1 MMKKTLIT
9 LVAWLLLP
17 LAATHGVEVGTLRC
31 EYLKDPLGVDVA
43 KPRLSWK
50 LETEDLKPERGIK
63 QAAYQILVASTPEIL
78 AKDQGDLWDSG
89 EVSSDRSIQVEY
101 AGKPLDSGMRY
112 YWKVRVWDREGEAS
126 DWSQPAQWL
135 MGKLKPEDWT
145 AKWIAMK
152 VDDGLPHPWMRRT
165 FEVDSEVKDAV
176 VYVNTPSHYEL
187 YINGQKVGNDVLA
200 PAHAS
205 LEKRFLYNAYDVTKL
220 LHRGKNCIALWMGPG
235 WYQPRYGNP
244 HKSPIVRVQLEILG
258 SGGNKTVIGSDTEW
272 RVADSCISQIGNW
285 AWNDMGGERWDDAK
299 YIKDWNQV
307 AFDDSSWANAVEVPA
322 PAVENSWQAQPG
334 SKLGL
339 SIAPAKIYEHNG
351 KWVVDFGTTLTG
363 WMRMRF
369 SGLQPGQQVSII
381 YADSNNPAMNHVGT
395 PDGFQSFRQEDAFI
409 AGPSGSGEFCSK
421 FNQHAFRY
429 AVISGLPK
437 APGPKDV
444 EAMMVE
450 TDLQPVGE
458 FSCSNELFNQ
468 IHQVTVRTYRTQTPC
483 GVLGGGE
490 AREKLGYGDGGSF
503 LTGFLYNL
511 GSDAFYKKWL
521 RDWCD
526 GQTEKGFLGH
536 TAPEY
541 YPAGGGPSWGGQAS
555 ELTRRLDLYFGDTR
569 AIESAYPV
577 LKKYVDHLESHTD
590 KDILRYF
597 NPYNPYNPGKYIQWY
612 FLGDWNPPAESQDK
626 RGFIMETPEQ
636 REFFNN
642 CYRILLWQDL
652 ANFAQRLG
660 DTVEQKRCEERLAVL
675 RPLVHKSFF
684 DPEKNTY
691 RVNRQAYLV
700 IALRAR
706 IMPEE
711 LRPVIFKQLEHNI
724 VVEKKGHL
732 DCGLQGSYMLLDL
745 LAQENRPDLAAL
757 IMGQETY
764 PGWGFLLKERQVT
777 TWPESWTGWG
787 SQIIQVVA
795 TPGAWFYEGFAGI
808 RPDPAHPGFKHFSIH
823 PGIVD
828 SVDWVNCHHDSPHG
842 RIASNWQREGEKLT
856 MDVTIPPNTT
866 ATIFVPAKDAAS
878 VTESG
883 KPAGEAEGV
892 KFLRMENNAAVFA
905 VGSGNY
911 QFQSQHSL

>member
-1 MMKKTLIT
+1 
-9 LVAWLLLP
+9 
-17 LAATHGVEVGTLRC
+17 
-31 EYLKDPLGVDVA
+31 LG
-43 KPRLSWK
+43 
-50 LETEDLKPERGIK
+50 
-63 QAAYQILVASTPEIL
+63 
-78 AKDQGDLWDSG
+78 
-89 EVSSDRSIQVEY
+89 
-101 AGKPLDSGMRY
+101 
-112 YWKVRVWDREGEAS
+112 
-126 DWSQPAQWL
+126 
-135 MGKLKPEDWT
+135 
-145 AKWIAMK
+145 
-152 VDDGLPHPWMRRT
+152 
-165 FEVDSEVKDAV
+165 
-176 VYVNTPSHYEL
+176 
-187 YINGQKVGNDVLA
+187 A
-200 PAHAS
+200 P
-205 LEKRFLYNAYDVTKL
+205 
-220 LHRGKNCIALWMGPG
+220 
-235 WYQPRYGNP
+235 
-244 HKSPIVRVQLEILG
+244 
-258 SGGNKTVIGSDTEW
+258 
-272 RVADSCISQIGNW
+272 
-285 AWNDMGGERWDDAK
+285 
-299 YIKDWNQV
+299 
-307 AFDDSSWANAVEVPA
+307 
-322 PAVENSWQAQPG
+322 
-334 SKLGL
+334 
-339 SIAPAKIYEHNG
+339 IAPAKIYEHNG

-381 YADSNNPAMNHVGT
+381 YADSNNPAMQHAGT
-395 PDGFQSFRQEDAFI
+395 PDGFQSFSQEDAFV

-437 APGPKDV
+437 APEAKDV
-444 EAMMVE
+444 VAMMVE
-450 TDLQPVGE
+450 TDLTPVGD

-468 IHQVTVRTYRTQTPC
+468 IHQVTVRTFHTQTPC

-526 GQTEKGFLGH
+526 GQTENGFLGH

-590 KDILRYF
+590 QDILRYF
-597 NPYNPYNPGKYIQWY
+597 NPYNPGKYLEWY

-626 RGFIMETPEQ
+626 HGFNMETPEQ

-652 ANFAQRLG
+652 ADFARRLG
-660 DTVEQKRCEERLAVL
+660 DTAEQKRCEERLAVL
-675 RPLVHKSFF
+675 RPLVHKTFF

-808 RPDPAHPGFKHFSIH
+808 RPDPAHPGFKHFSIR

-828 SVDWVNCHHDSPHG
+828 SVDWVKCHYDSPHG
-842 RIASNWQREGEKLT
+842 RIASNWKREGGKLT
-856 MDVTIPPNTT
+856 MEVTIPANTT
-866 ATIFVPAKDAAS
+866 ATVLVPAKDAGG
-878 VTESG
+878 VTESA

-892 KFLRMENNAAVFA
+892 KFLRFENNAAVYA
-905 VGSGNY
+905 VGSGTY
-911 QFQSQHSL
+911 QFQSQL

>member
-1 MMKKTLIT
+1 MKTLLT
-9 LVAWLLLP
+9 LAAAVLLP
-17 LAATHGVEVGTLRC
+17 LLTAHAVEVENLRC
-31 EYLKDPLGVDVA
+31 EYLKDPLGVDAA
-43 KPRLSWK
+43 KPRLSWL
-50 LETEDLKPERGIK
+50 LEADERGQK
-63 QAAYQILVASTPEIL
+63 QTSYQILVASTPEIL
-78 AKDQGDLWDSG
+78 AKDQGELWDSG
-89 EVSSDRSIQVEY
+89 KVSSDRSIQVEY
-101 AGKPLDSGMRY
+101 AGKPLDSGMRC

-126 DWSQPAQWL
+126 DWSQPAHWL

-176 VYVNTPSHYEL
+176 VYVNTPSQYEL

-205 LEKRFLYNAYDVTKL
+205 LQERFLYNTYDVTKL
-220 LHRGKNCIALWMGPG
+220 LHRGKNCIALWMGQG

-244 HKSPIVRVQLEILG
+244 HNSPIVRVQLEILG
-258 SGGNKTVIGSDTEW
+258 AGGGKTVIGSDTEW
-272 RVADSCISQIGNW
+272 RVADSCITQIGPW
-285 AWNDMGGERWDDAK
+285 AWNNMGGERWDESK

-307 AFDDSSWANAVEVPA
+307 AFDDSVWAKAVEVPA
-322 PAVENSWQAQPG
+322 PAAQNSSQAQPG
-334 SKLGL
+334 SKLGAL
-339 SIAPAKIYEHNG
+339 IAPAKIYEHNG

-381 YADSNNPAMNHVGT
+381 YADSNNPAMQHAGT
-395 PDGFQSFRQEDAFI
+395 PDGFQSFSQEDAFV

-437 APGPKDV
+437 APEAKDV
-444 EAMMVE
+444 VAMMVE
-450 TDLQPVGE
+450 TDLTPVGD

-468 IHQVTVRTYRTQTPC
+468 IHQVTVRTFHTQTPC

-526 GQTEKGFLGH
+526 GQTENGFLGH

-597 NPYNPYNPGKYIQWY
+597 NPYNPGKYLEWY

-626 RGFIMETPEQ
+626 HGFNMETPEQ

-652 ANFAQRLG
+652 ADFARRLG
-660 DTVEQKRCEERLAVL
+660 DTAEQKRCEERLAGL
-675 RPLVHKSFF
+675 RPLVHKTFF

-808 RPDPAHPGFKHFSIH
+808 RPDPAHPGFKHFSIR

-828 SVDWVNCHHDSPHG
+828 SVDWVKCHYDSPHG
-842 RIASNWQREGEKLT
+842 RIASNWKREGGKLT
-856 MDVTIPPNTT
+856 MEVTIPANTT
-866 ATIFVPAKDAAS
+866 ATVLVPAKDAGG
-878 VTESG
+878 VTESA

-892 KFLRMENNAAVFA
+892 KFLRFENNAAVYA
-905 VGSGNY
+905 VGSGTY
-911 QFQSQHSL
+911 QFQSQL